1 MVLFVAYDILGNKI
15 SKNDPFGLGLESNKP
30 NKRRPIDK
38 NIRNVIWQKY
48 NKNSLSG
55 KCYVCKRPIT
65 HDYFEV
71 GHNKAVS
78 KGGKDN
84 ITNLRPI
91 CSNCNRAMGTM
102 AIEQYKAKYF
112 GKVEKPK
119 STKKAS
125 TGAKPKRK
133 SKSNDVFGF
142 GDFKPP
148 KIKLF

>member
-1 MVLFVAYDILGNKI
+1 MPYDILGNKI
-15 SKNDPFGLGLESNKP
+15 NTKDPFGLGLEPTKNH

-65 HDYFEV
+65 HDHFEV
-71 GHNKAVS
+71 GHNKAVA

-102 AIEQYKAKYF
+102 SIEQYKKKYF
-112 GKVEKPK
+112 GKETK
-119 STKKAS
+119 STAKPPKK
-125 TGAKPKRK
+125 AKPKIK
-133 SKSNDVFGF
+133 SKSNDPFGF
-142 GDFKPP
+142 GEIKIP